1 MSIYSSAFQ
10 PQVGGVVLLIC
21 KIFANSYMAA
31 EKVSEQILKVYFKGN
46 PLIVMFVIYAPSN
59 VANDSDKAAFF
70 SDLHESP
77 RSNLTPLSSCITQT
91 PGRQANFAL
100 RSLFLTMTFKF
111 FTLFFYIVST
121 VQNAAEEVVRKPP
134 KRSIHH
140 WVSARLEDL
149 VHQ

>member
-70 SDLHESP
+70 NDLHKSLQGVT
-77 RSNLTPLSSCITQT
+77 S
-91 PGRQANFAL
+91 L
-100 RSLFLTMTFKF
+100 RCH
-111 FTLFFYIVST
+111 
-121 VQNAAEEVVRKPP
+121 NA
-134 KRSIHH
+134 
-140 WVSARLEDL
+140 
-149 VHQ
+149 